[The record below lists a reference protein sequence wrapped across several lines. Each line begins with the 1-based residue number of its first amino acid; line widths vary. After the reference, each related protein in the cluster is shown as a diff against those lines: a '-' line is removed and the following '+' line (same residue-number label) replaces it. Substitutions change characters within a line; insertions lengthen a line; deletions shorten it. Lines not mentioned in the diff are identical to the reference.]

1 MSEMTRVSTKGQIVI
16 PKAMR
21 DRLKWAPGT
30 ELVVEDTPSG
40 ITIRKKPLFR
50 PTTIEEVA
58 GSLKY
63 DGQLKSIADMDEA
76 IGQYLAEKHAR
87 R

>member
-30 ELVVEDTPSG
+30 ELVVEDTPFG
-40 ITIRKKPLFR
+40 ITIRSKPVFR
-50 PTTIEEVA
+50 PTTIEEVQA
-58 GSLKY
+58 CVTY
-63 DGQLKSIADMDEA
+63 DGPPMSDEDFEA
-76 IGQYLAEKHAR
+76 GILAMAANAHAGH
-87 R
+87 